1 VVVVVVVVVVIVKV
15 SWFDG
20 TPIVGRKKGDERR
33 KEGR

>member
-1 VVVVVVVVVVIVKV
+1 MVVVVVVMGIVKV
-15 SWFDG
+15 SWFGG